1 MIEWLKLFG
10 TVIGAMVT
18 FVGLIGGLFTIFEQI
33 RHFRKLQRP
42 LGNRGTQFLMLSRE
56 DSSSHS
62 IAEFLV
68 ADDLMHFLSS
78 FNKGSNK
85 TIEVEHVGEFYRV
98 KMQFPP
104 GVLDTVTKVKKKR

>member
-1 MIEWLKLFG
+1 
-10 TVIGAMVT
+10 
-18 FVGLIGGLFTIFEQI
+18 
-33 RHFRKLQRP
+33 
-42 LGNRGTQFLMLSRE
+42 
-56 DSSSHS
+56 
-62 IAEFLV
+62 
-68 ADDLMHFLSS
+68 MHFLSS